1 MSSSFKDQIQVT
13 ISGYTKRVLF
23 SDLKLTQRMMEHH
36 DFSFTWMYS
45 GSTIISPEEQAEAI
59 RKYTANEVIFTF
71 KSRNGEIKVM
81 SKGVINELISIYEK
95 GSPRGLYVKGI
106 SHTVLLSEQP
116 KSRVFLEKNIKEVAL
131 KIFEDE
137 TAGEFYQSEAI
148 QPRYKKLFPAITQ
161 YNETSFDFLKRLA
174 AFHGEWFYFDGMRM
188 QFGNLK
194 SSKVKL
200 KNYVTLYDFTIK
212 SKLKS
217 HKTSLAGYD
226 PTNALSIKSAK
237 AVTATGSA
245 DGFSAMTRR
254 DQLVVALPNTSIP
267 SYTNQVKN
275 ITEIEELAQRQVAAR
290 DANSTIYTGMAYVPI
305 GVGQIFT
312 VQNKEV
318 YHELVA
324 VKVTHYGEYNG
335 EYRCKFKAIPAD
347 VEVPHYT
354 NIEVSAKADT
364 QPAIVIDNNDPEGL
378 GRVKVKFY
386 WANYDANS
394 DWMRVMQQYSGKN
407 WGQYNRPE
415 IGDEVLVSFENG
427 NVNHPYILGSHYNG
441 KAKPEFFDSTN
452 STKGWKFRFGQ
463 VFKFIEKVGIWLS
476 DPSGNEVHLNEET
489 KSISLTSSET
499 IRIKAKNIIFDAS
512 ENIVTMAGQSIVE
525 TAVINKSSQ
534 VGVENKIEVGG
545 NLLMKVKGELFESID
560 GDVHSEVKKDRNVIG
575 GSDITLQSKKNNELH
590 SKNDIQN
597 NSNEGTTQN

>member
-1 MSSSFKDQIQVT
+1 MSSFKDQIQVT

-23 SDLKLTQRMMEHH
+23 SDLKLAQRMMEHH

-81 SKGVINELISIYEK
+81 SKGIINELISIYEK

-106 SHTVLLSEQP
+106 SHTVLLSEQS

-148 QPRYKKLFPAITQ
+148 QPRYKKMFPAITQ

-200 KNYVTLYDFTIK
+200 KNYVSLYDFTIK

-226 PTNALSIKSAK
+226 PNNALSIKSAK
-237 AVTATGSA
+237 AITAAGSA

-267 SYTNQVKN
+267 SYTNQAKN
-275 ITEIEELAQRQVAAR
+275 TTEIEELAQRQVAAH
-290 DANSTIYTGMAYVPI
+290 DANSTIYTGKAYVPI

-324 VKVTHYGEYNG
+324 IKVTHFGEYDG
-335 EYRCKFKAIPAD
+335 QYRCKFKAIPAD

-394 DWMRVMQQYSGKN
+394 DWMRVMQQYSGKS

-415 IGDEVLVSFENG
+415 IGDEVLVSFENR
-427 NVNHPYILGSHYNG
+427 NVNSPYVSGSHYNG
-441 KAKPEFFDSTN
+441 KAKPEFFDSNN
-452 STKGWKFRFGQ
+452 STKGWKLRFGQ

-489 KSISLTSSET
+489 KSMTFTSSET
-499 IRIKAKNIIFDAS
+499 ITFNCKNFVINAS
-512 ENIVTMAGQSIVE
+512 ENISSSAGQNIVE
-525 TAVINKSSQ
+525 IAAVNKSSI
-534 VGVENKIEVGG
+534 VGAENRTEVGG
-545 NLLMKVKGELFESID
+545 DLLMKVKGELFESID
-560 GDVHSEVKKDRNVIG
+560 GDVHSEVKKDRNIIG

>member
-1 MSSSFKDQIQVT
+1 M
-13 ISGYTKRVLF
+13 
-23 SDLKLTQRMMEHH
+23 
-36 DFSFTWMYS
+36 
-45 GSTIISPEEQAEAI
+45 
-59 RKYTANEVIFTF
+59 
-71 KSRNGEIKVM
+71 
-81 SKGVINELISIYEK
+81 
-95 GSPRGLYVKGI
+95 
-106 SHTVLLSEQP
+106 
-116 KSRVFLEKNIKEVAL
+116 
-131 KIFEDE
+131 
-137 TAGEFYQSEAI
+137 
-148 QPRYKKLFPAITQ
+148 FPAITQ

-226 PTNALSIKSAK
+226 SNNALSIKSAK
-237 AVTATGSA
+237 AITAVGSA

-254 DQLVVALPNTSIP
+254 DQLVVALPNASIP
-267 SYTNQVKN
+267 SYTNQAKN

-324 VKVTHYGEYNG
+324 IKVTHFAEYDG
-335 EYRCKFKAIPAD
+335 QYRCKFKAIPAD

-386 WANYDANS
+386 WANYDGNS

-415 IGDEVLVSFENG
+415 IGDEVLVSFENR
-427 NVNHPYILGSHYNG
+427 NVNHPYVSGSHYNG

-452 STKGWKFRFGQ
+452 STKGWKLRFGQ
-463 VFKFIEKVGIWLS
+463 LFKFIEKVGIWLS

-512 ENIVTMAGQSIVE
+512 ESITIKAGQNISENAGVNKLSI
-525 TAVINKSSQ
+525 
-534 VGVENKIEVGG
+534 VGVEDRIEVGG
-545 NLLMKVKGELFESID
+545 NQYRKIKGELFESID
-560 GDVHSEVKKDRNVIG
+560 GDMHSETKKDRNIIDHSG
-575 GSDITLQSKKNNELH
+575 HITESKKTEFH
-590 SKNDIQN
+590 SKDKIAN
-597 NSNEGTTQN
+597 NSSNGTTQN